1 MSKKSQIHNDDRVG
15 NFQVTVV
22 ANTKSVASFQT
33 RTYEAAMT
41 EARRVEAERLARGLR
56 TKFATAE
63 KIIGVEKAA
72 RGKKRRLSYG
82 KREIL
87 FCGSVI
93 STTYHPVK

>member
-33 RTYEAAMT
+33 RTREAAMI

-56 TKFATAE
+56 TKFATAKE
-63 KIIGVEKAA
+63 ITGAEKA
-72 RGKKRRLSYG
+72 RKGKRQRLMYG